1 MGISGLLP
9 VLKPIQR
16 QIHLSALSGLVVGVD
31 AYVWLHRGAFG
42 CACKYSKL
50 SFLVDLLNDIPTKK
64 YSNQF
69 FKIRY
74 VNFCMKKVMQLKE
87 FGVWPIIVFDGGIS
101 IDLLLNDRFFT
112 NEEEYRKSK
121 KIERRQKAL
130 QYLKEGNQAK
140 ALEYCQTCIDV
151 TPEMAHEWIKELQ
164 KHNIE
169 YIVAPYEA
177 DAQLAYLNRNGI
189 ISAVITE
196 DSDLLTF
203 GCTRVIYKLDKDGN
217 GIEIRKQDI
226 GNIRELQFW
235 DETKFRQMCILS
247 GMRMSHLIIFGCDYL
262 ESPKGIGVKTAIKLL
277 SNTDAYTLIKS
288 WMNFG
293 KLVNAPV
300 LKPGYLKEFEMAD
313 LTFKHQFVYDSH
325 KSQLV
330 HLQPIS
336 DIIDIDIHLCS
347 GSIIESS
354 IAQQIALGNY
364 NPITKLPF
372 LNTVNENK
380 NIRHVDIQNH
390 STTKKSSSHIPS
402 LTDKTNRDYLV
413 HSQQETWKKN
423 TTSNYMVPIKTSTKK
438 NQTTCKKLIKQG
450 FIKLLS
456 KSTKLF
462 SSSSIS
468 HPIREQFKESISVQQ
483 HRKTDCI
490 TAIDSVDTI
499 ERVVV
504 NDTVQSQRVISN
516 YFGSSIN
523 SNKKNRFKIT
533 KK

>member
-42 CACKYSKL
+42 CAL
-50 SFLVDLLNDIPTKK
+50 DLLNDIPTKK
-64 YSNQF
+64 
-69 FKIRY
+69 Y

-87 FGVWPIIVFDGGIS
+87 FGVWPIIVFDGDS
-101 IDLLLNDRFFT
+101 LPMKKNTENQRRS
-112 NEEEYRKSK
+112 NRK
-121 KIERRQKAL
+121 ERRQKAL

-247 GMRMSHLIIFGCDYL
+247 GCDYL

-347 GSIIESS
+347 GSIIDPS

-490 TAIDSVDTI
+490 TTIDSVDTI